1 MAELTPRRKNILLWG
16 SAGTAA
22 LLGTAL
28 MATGF
33 MAQAASPASAA
44 SQHDNVAVAQDANGK
59 THRGVVGDEL
69 ADNDA
74 ESVVEDGPDERAP
87 RSLSIATL
95 ASSSWVGENAT
106 RLEIPERALS
116 AYAGAA
122 MQLAGEQ
129 PECGLDWA
137 TLAGI
142 GQVESGHGTI
152 FGGGIDSDGKQHP
165 AIIGIAL
172 DGATTALIPDTDR
185 GALDGDPVW
194 DRAAGPMQII
204 PDTWRQYAADGN
216 GDGMTDPQQIDDAV
230 LTAAR
235 YLCAVGG
242 DLRTDDGWI
251 AAVAAYNDSTDYNHR
266 VAEATSHYR
275 VG

>member
-1 MAELTPRRKNILLWG
+1 MAELTARRKNILLWSG
-16 SAGTAA
+16 AGTAG
-22 LLGTAL
+22 LLGVGL
-28 MATGF
+28 MAVGM
-33 MAQAASPASAA
+33 MAQSVPAASAA
-44 SQHDNVAVAQDANGK
+44 SADAAGRGEMALLRSAGGSDAVAGGDAG
-59 THRGVVGDEL
+59 
-69 ADNDA
+69 A
-74 ESVVEDGPDERAP
+74 ESASDEAVDETG
-87 RSLSIATL
+87 SIARL
-95 ASSSWVGENAT
+95 ASSSWVAEHAT
-106 RLEIPERALS
+106 RLGIPERALA

-122 MQLAGEQ
+122 MKLAGEQ

-142 GQVESGHGTI
+142 GQVESMHGTI
-152 FGGGIDSDGKQHP
+152 YGGSIESDGKQRP
-165 AIIGIAL
+165 AVIGIAL
-172 DGATTALIPDTDR
+172 DGATTAHIPDTDR

-216 GDGMTDPQQIDDAV
+216 GDGLTDPQQIDDAA
-230 LTAAR
+230 LTAAH
-235 YLCAVGG
+235 YLCAVGV

-251 AAVAAYNDSTDYNHR
+251 AAVGAYNDSTDYNHR

>member
-1 MAELTPRRKNILLWG
+1 MAELTARRKNILLWG
-16 SAGTAA
+16 GAGAA
-22 LLGTAL
+22 TLGVGL
-28 MATGF
+28 MAIGL
-33 MAQAASPASAA
+33 MAQSVPAASAA
-44 SQHDNVAVAQDANGK
+44 APGRGDVALLEFAGGDAVSGAAS
-59 THRGVVGDEL
+59 GAEDASDE
-69 ADNDA
+69 AVS
-74 ESVVEDGPDERAP
+74 ESA
-87 RSLSIATL
+87 SIARL
-95 ASSSWVGENAT
+95 ASSSWVAENAT
-106 RLEIPERALS
+106 RLDIPERALA

-122 MQLAGEQ
+122 MKLSGEQ

-142 GQVESGHGTI
+142 GYVESIHGGI
-152 FGGGIDSDGKQHP
+152 FGGEIEEDGKQRP

-185 GALDGDPVW
+185 GSLDGDPVW

-216 GDGMTDPQQIDDAV
+216 GDGMTDPQQIDDAA

-235 YLCAVGG
+235 YLCAVGV
-242 DLRTDDGWI
+242 DLRTTDGWI
-251 AAVAAYNDSTDYNHR
+251 AAVGAYNDSTDYNHR

>member
-1 MAELTPRRKNILLWG
+1 MTRVLFEPLTLRNVEIRNRIWIPPMCQYSVDKQDGVPTTWHLMHLG
-16 SAGTAA
+16 SFARGGAGLVTVE
-22 LLGTAL
+22 
-28 MATGF
+28 ATGVLPEGRI
-33 MAQAASPASAA
+33 SP
-44 SQHDNVAVAQDANGK
+44 QCLGLWNDEQRDAFVPIVDLI
-59 THRGVVGDEL
+59 H
-69 ADNDA
+69 
-74 ESVVEDGPDERAP
+74 S
-87 RSLSIATL
+87 
-95 ASSSWVGENAT
+95 
-106 RLEIPERALS
+106 
-116 AYAGAA
+116 
-122 MQLAGEQ
+122 
-129 PECGLDWA
+129 
-137 TLAGI
+137 
-142 GQVESGHGTI
+142 
-152 FGGGIDSDGKQHP
+152 
-165 AIIGIAL
+165 
-172 DGATTALIPDTDR
+172 TTALIPDTDR

>member
-1 MAELTPRRKNILLWG
+1 MAELTPRRKDILLWG

-33 MAQAASPASAA
+33 MAQATSPALAA
-44 SQHDNVAVAQDANGK
+44 SRQDDVVVTRVANG
-59 THRGVVGDEL
+59 TTRRGVVDDEL
-69 ADNDA
+69 ADDDA
-74 ESVVEDGPDERAP
+74 ESVVEDGLEERAP
-87 RSLSIATL
+87 RSSSIATL
-95 ASSSWVGENAT
+95 ASSTWVRENAT
-106 RLEIPERALS
+106 RLEIPERALN

-129 PECGLDWA
+129 PECRLDWA

-152 FGGGIDSDGKQHP
+152 FGGEIDSAGNQHP
-165 AIIGIAL
+165 PIVGIAL

-216 GDGMTDPQQIDDAV
+216 GDGVTDPQQIDDAA